1 MTTPRRPLARTA
13 TRTARRTTART
24 TATLACVLLAT
35 SAALSSCTASRQESG
50 QAVAAVADAVELADS
65 AVATTTLTVVLHDGG
80 DLVAP
85 VADNAI
91 SDQIGELSDASSA
104 LTTLVPP
111 DDASS
116 ELRVQGLAAL
126 ATAVDAVV
134 SARAWVAST
143 AGGNLGPNGGVP
155 TDPRDVV
162 DALDQAAEQLDAVLA
177 EVGR

>member
-1 MTTPRRPLARTA
+1 MTTPPRPLART
-13 TRTARRTTART
+13 TARPTA
-24 TATLACVLLAT
+24 ALVCLLLAT
-35 SAALSSCTASRQESG
+35 TAALTSCTASRQEPG
-50 QAVAAVADAVELADS
+50 QAVAAVTDAVELADS
-65 AVATTTLTVVLHDGG
+65 AVATTTLTVVLLDGG

-85 VADNAI
+85 VADTAI

-116 ELRVQGLAAL
+116 ALRVQGLAAL

-143 AGGNLGPNGGVP
+143 AGGNLGPDGGVP

-162 DALDQAAEQLDAVLA
+162 DALGEAADQLDAVLA
-177 EVGR
+177 EAGR

>member
-13 TRTARRTTART
+13 TRTTRRTTART

-35 SAALSSCTASRQESG
+35 SAALSSCTASRQEPG

-65 AVATTTLTVVLHDGG
+65 AVATTNLTVVLLDGG

-85 VADNAI
+85 VADTAI

-111 DDASS
+111 DDTSS
-116 ELRVQGLAAL
+116 ALRVQGLAAL
-126 ATAVDAVV
+126 AMAVDAVV
-134 SARAWVAST
+134 SARAWVAHT
-143 AGGNLGPNGGVP
+143 AGGDLGPDGGVP

-162 DALDQAAEQLDAVLA
+162 DALDEAADQLEAVLTEA
-177 EVGR
+177 GR